1 MIRDRVQ
8 HLDLCYQELCALA
21 AQRRARLEQSRRF
34 WYFLWEV
41 TELESWIREKEH
53 IFSSLDYGKDLTS
66 VLVLQSKH
74 SAFEDELGARRAN
87 LEQVLAEGE
96 KMIQAKHF
104 GSPKVQECMDDITR
118 QWQQLEELAA
128 FRKQNLQD
136 TQRFFQ
142 FQGDADDLKAWLL
155 DAKRQMSSD
164 DVGHDEY
171 TTQRLL
177 KKHNNLRNETI
188 KNGATIDALS
198 KQANALPEELQN
210 TPDIQRR
217 LKDIKDLYMEL
228 MALADLRQKRLDD
241 TMALYTI
248 FSETDACEL
257 WMGQKETWLVDL
269 EVPDKL
275 EDLEVVQNR
284 YSEHIM
290 FYTNISFI
298 SFCVLFPLMGT
309 FLVSRLSILAQ
320 DMANM
325 QSRVDDVNKAV
336 KQLEDSRHPRTKEVK
351 ECQMRL
357 NKRCFEY
364 VIHSLCVSY
373 ISLLICTVHF

>member
-1 MIRDRVQ
+1 MTLMLSFALSLGYKPCDPQVIRDRVQ

-34 WYFLWEV
+34 WNFLWEV
-41 TELESWIREKEH
+41 TELESWIREKEQ

-66 VLVLQSKH
+66 VLILQSKH
-74 SAFEDELGARRAN
+74 SAFEDELGARRAH
-87 LEQVLAEGE
+87 LEQVLAEGD
-96 KMIQAKHF
+96 KMIEAKHF
-104 GSPKVQECMDDITR
+104 GSPKIQECKDDLKQ

-128 FRKQNLQD
+128 FRKQSLQD
-136 TQRFFQ
+136 TQTFFQ
-142 FQGDADDLKAWLL
+142 FQGDADELKAWLL

-177 KKHNNLRNETI
+177 KKHSNLKNEAI

-228 MALADLRQKRLDD
+228 MSLADLRQKKLDD

-269 EVPDKL
+269 EVPEKL

-284 YSEHIM
+284 CTDKLYFKH
-290 FYTNISFI
+290 
-298 SFCVLFPLMGT
+298 
-309 FLVSRLSILAQ
+309 
-320 DMANM
+320 
-325 QSRVDDVNKAV
+325 
-336 KQLEDSRHPRTKEVK
+336 
-351 ECQMRL
+351 
-357 NKRCFEY
+357 
-364 VIHSLCVSY
+364 
-373 ISLLICTVHF
+373 LITPELDLHV